1 MRDALL
7 GLPHKDLDIEVF
19 GLPLPRL
26 KEALARVGR
35 VDVVGEAFTVFKVS
49 GLEGAEGAVDVSLPR
64 RDSKAGPGHRGIA
77 VTGDP
82 DLTLEEAAR
91 RRDFTIN
98 AVMYDPFTAAF
109 IDPFGGQRD
118 LERRVLRAVATD
130 RHCSQQDVWLTA
142 LREHL
147 QMPAGRRPGQ

>member
-1 MRDALL
+1 
-7 GLPHKDLDIEVF
+7 LPD
-19 GLPLPRL
+19 L

-77 VTGDP
+77 VVGDP
-82 DLTLEEAAR
+82 DLSVEDAAR

-98 AVMYDPFTAAF
+98 AMLFDPFAGALV
-109 IDPFGGQRD
+109 DPFGGERD
-118 LERRVLRAVATD
+118 LAARRLRAVDPATFGED
-130 RHCSQQDVWLTA
+130 PLRA
-142 LREHL
+142 LRAVQLAARFEL
-147 QMPAGRRPGQ
+147 SVEPATARLCAQLPLGELPAERV